1 MQATD
6 THIVLT
12 TDAPGT
18 PGYLEATRGR
28 VSASIVPW
36 VLGVGRG
43 TKKAAW
49 AISTGRYKAD
59 LSHRP
64 EVIRGRILEPVIA
77 SEWEKQRGQKL
88 LPTPGTVTRAG
99 FEFICATPDRI
110 TERGSTW
117 EAKSIGPWAKRDWI
131 KGVPVAARVQGH
143 TQALLYAP
151 DKPVCFAGLHLPD
164 EDQRR
169 ANPDDYDAEPLLWL
183 DDAPD
188 KSFREMIV
196 NEVGAFHANFIVKDI
211 EPPSESEKD
220 LEIVK
225 ALHAGTASMSVQLDA
240 ALDDTIDQWLK
251 AKKDGNEAEKRRR
264 LFEARIRDKM
274 GDAGLGYSPKFTLVL
289 KTIERAGYTV
299 APTAYRQLDADPR

>member
-1 MQATD
+1 MQETSAA
-6 THIVLT
+6 IVLT

-18 PGYLEATRGR
+18 EGYNAATRGR
-28 VSASIVPW
+28 VTASIVPW

-43 TKKAAW
+43 TKKEAW
-49 AISTGRYKAD
+49 AVCTGKYKRD

-64 EVIRGRILEPVIA
+64 EVIRGRILEAVIA

-88 LPTPGTVTRAG
+88 NPSPGTVTRAG
-99 FEFICATPDRI
+99 FEFLAATPDRI

-117 EAKSIGPWAKRDWI
+117 EAKSIGPWAKRDWV

-143 TQALLYAP
+143 VQALLVAP
-151 DKPVCFAGLHLPD
+151 DMPVCFAGLHLPD

-188 KSFREMIV
+188 PAFRDMIV
-196 NEVGAFHANFIVKDI
+196 NEVGAFVANFVQKDI
-211 EPPSESEKD
+211 EPPSESDKD

-225 ALHAGTASMSVQLDA
+225 ELHRGSSGNSVQLTA
-240 ALDDTIDQWLK
+240 AIDDTVKAWLA
-251 AKKDGNEAEKRRR
+251 AKKEKNEAEKRQK
-264 LFEARIRDKM
+264 LLEARIRDQM
-274 GDAGLGYSPKFTLVL
+274 GDASLGYSPGFTLALQNV
-289 KTIERAGYTV
+289 ERSGYTV
-299 APTAYRQLDADPR
+299 APTSYRQLHADAR